1 MKKLKKLTRSQNELL
16 NKLNINSKDYLVER
30 NTSEIIVFYNTK
42 TNEKIVYHRTFN
54 CIVEDAKDLRGLQY
68 DSCTKK

>member
-1 MKKLKKLTRSQNELL
+1 MKKLKKLTRNQKELL
-16 NKLNINSKDYLVER
+16 NKLNIDTEYYLVER

-54 CIVEDAKDLRGLQY
+54 CIVEDAKNLKGVLI
-68 DSCTKK
+68 

>member
-30 NTSEIIVFYNTK
+30 NTSEIIVFCNTK

-54 CIVEDAKDLRGLQY
+54 CIVEDAKDLRGLQ
-68 DSCTKK
+68 DVSKT